1 MHGGR
6 IYHTLRIWV
15 TGMQTNC
22 NKTVIAGLYASRL
35 KVFDLGRQAGR
46 RHGRAR
52 GAA

>member
-1 MHGGR
+1 MPWRLIDHISR
-6 IYHTLRIWV
+6 ICAA
-15 TGMQTNC
+15 GAQAGC

-46 RHGRAR
+46 RHGLAR